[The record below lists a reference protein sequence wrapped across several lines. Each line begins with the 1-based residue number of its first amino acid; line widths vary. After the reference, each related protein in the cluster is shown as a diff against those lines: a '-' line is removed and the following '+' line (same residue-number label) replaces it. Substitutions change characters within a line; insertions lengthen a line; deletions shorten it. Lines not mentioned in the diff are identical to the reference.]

1 MIGADLVTALEG
13 LADHLVRTLA
23 PPPVVAEGSHQGNV
37 RSTSGQRDVK
47 PENVR
52 PGLVPC
58 AECRT
63 EQRPGAVHFARLTD
77 IRPCVGSWRRR

>member
-1 MIGADLVTALEG
+1 MLTSDELTEIARE
-13 LADHLVRTLA
+13 LARITGVA
-23 PPPVVAEGSHQGNV
+23 PPAVVAEGSHQGNV
-37 RSTSGQRDVK
+37 QRDVK

-58 AECRT
+58 PECGT
-63 EQRPGAVHFARLTD
+63 GQRPGAVHFASNTE